1 LELLAALEELNVENA
16 QLAEQLDHT
25 AADSH
30 VKYSEMEQVITEC
43 QELELEIAR
52 NNKLQAAAR
61 EEASAF
67 KKQANDLK
75 DQLATAQWALQE
87 AEAEEESLRSKI
99 VSSPD
104 RRKRDLT
111 AKKERL
117 EKDKEECSN
126 LQMQLQDCKTKAMNV
141 QQATKDMQ
149 SVLVVLEEL
158 QEEFSR
164 YEQLVRQS
172 EETIEKIE
180 ANEKKAADILEVTEE
195 TERYL
200 HRSEEK
206 IVYQRKQH
214 KMQVEAAHDALE
226 MVKSQLLSVEKDRRD
241 GMARV
246 EAGETE
252 VRALEAAIEL
262 ARVKT
267 QEEIQAMIAE
277 YHETEKLYLARNT
290 KRMTAIGAV

>member
-1 LELLAALEELNVENA
+1 LLQALEELNVENT
-16 QLAEQLDHT
+16 QLTEQLDHT

-30 VKYSEMEQVITEC
+30 VKYSEMEQVITDC

-126 LQMQLQDCKTKAMNV
+126 LQMELQDCKTKAMNV

-262 ARVKT
+262 ARAKT

-277 YHETEKLYLARNT
+277 YHETEKLYLARNN

>member
-1 LELLAALEELNVENA
+1 
-16 QLAEQLDHT
+16 
-25 AADSH
+25 
-30 VKYSEMEQVITEC
+30 
-43 QELELEIAR
+43 
-52 NNKLQAAAR
+52 
-61 EEASAF
+61 
-67 KKQANDLK
+67 
-75 DQLATAQWALQE
+75 
-87 AEAEEESLRSKI
+87 LRSKI

-104 RRKRDLT
+104 RRKMDLA

-117 EKDKEECSN
+117 ERDKEECSD
-126 LQMQLQDCKTKAMNV
+126 LQMQIQDCKTKAMHV

-158 QEEFSR
+158 QLEFSR

-180 ANEKKAADILEVTEE
+180 ANEKKAADILEETEE

-206 IVYQRKQH
+206 IVHQRKQH
-214 KMQVEAAHDALE
+214 KMQVEASHDALE
-226 MVKSQLLSVEKDRRD
+226 MVKSQLLAVEKDRRD

-252 VRALEAAIEL
+252 VRALEAAIGL

-267 QEEIQAMIAE
+267 QEEIQTMIAE
-277 YHETEKLYLARNT
+277 YNETEKLYLARNN
-290 KRMTAIGAV
+290 KRMTAIGAM

>member
-1 LELLAALEELNVENA
+1 MQALEELNVENA
-16 QLAEQLDHT
+16 QLAEHLDQT
-25 AADSH
+25 AGDSQI
-30 VKYSEMEQVITEC
+30 KYSEMEQVITDC
-43 QELELEIAR
+43 QELEMEIAR

-61 EEASAF
+61 EEAAAF

-87 AEAEEESLRSKI
+87 AEAEEEALRSKI

-104 RRKRDLT
+104 RRKMDLA

-117 EKDKEECSN
+117 ERDKEECSD
-126 LQMQLQDCKTKAMNV
+126 LQMQIQDCKTKAMHV

-158 QEEFSR
+158 QLEFSR

-180 ANEKKAADILEVTEE
+180 ANEKKAADILEETEE

-206 IVYQRKQH
+206 IVHQRKQH
-214 KMQVEAAHDALE
+214 KMQVEASHDALE
-226 MVKSQLLSVEKDRRD
+226 MVKSQLLAVEKDRRD

-252 VRALEAAIEL
+252 VRALEAAIGL

-267 QEEIQAMIAE
+267 QEEIQTMIAE
-277 YHETEKLYLARNT
+277 YNETEKLYLARNN
-290 KRMTAIGAV
+290 KRMTAIGAM

>member
-1 LELLAALEELNVENA
+1 MEELNVENA
-16 QLAEQLDHT
+16 QLAEHLDQT
-25 AADSH
+25 AGDSQI
-30 VKYSEMEQVITEC
+30 KYSEMEQVITDC
-43 QELELEIAR
+43 QELEMEIAR

-61 EEASAF
+61 EEAAAF

-87 AEAEEESLRSKI
+87 AEAEEEALRSKI

-104 RRKRDLT
+104 RRKMDLA

-117 EKDKEECSN
+117 ERDKEECSD
-126 LQMQLQDCKTKAMNV
+126 LQMQIQDCKTKAMHV

-158 QEEFSR
+158 QLEFSR

-180 ANEKKAADILEVTEE
+180 ANEKKAADILEETEE

-206 IVYQRKQH
+206 IVHQRKQH
-214 KMQVEAAHDALE
+214 KMQVEASHDALE
-226 MVKSQLLSVEKDRRD
+226 MVKSQLLAVEKDRRD

-252 VRALEAAIEL
+252 VRALEAAIGL

-267 QEEIQAMIAE
+267 QEEIQTMIAE
-277 YHETEKLYLARNT
+277 YNETEKLYLARNN
-290 KRMTAIGAV
+290 KRMTAIGAM

>member
-1 LELLAALEELNVENA
+1 LYLEICKLILTRYYISCIWLFLYQIQRSELLQALEEVNVENV
-16 QLAEQLDHT
+16 QLVEQLDHS

-30 VKYSEMEQVITEC
+30 IKYSEMEQVITDC

-67 KKQANDLK
+67 KKQSNDLK
-75 DQLATAQWALQE
+75 DQLATAYWALDE
-87 AEAEEESLRSKI
+87 AEAEEEALRSKI

-104 RRKRDLT
+104 RRKMELA
-111 AKKERL
+111 AKRGRL

-126 LQMQLQDCKTKAMNV
+126 LQMQLQDCKTKAIHV
-141 QQATKDMQ
+141 QQATEGMQ

-158 QEEFSR
+158 QGEFAR

-172 EETIEKIE
+172 ETTIDKIE
-180 ANEKKAADILEVTEE
+180 ATEKKTADILEVTEE
-195 TERYL
+195 MERYL
-200 HRSEEK
+200 HRGEEK
-206 IVYQRKQH
+206 ILYQRKQH
-214 KMQVEAAHDALE
+214 KMQVEATHDALE
-226 MVKSQLLSVEKDRRD
+226 MVKSHLVSVERDRRD

-252 VRALEAAIEL
+252 VRAIEAAIEL
-262 ARVKT
+262 
-267 QEEIQAMIAE
+267 
-277 YHETEKLYLARNT
+277 
-290 KRMTAIGAV
+290 

>member
-1 LELLAALEELNVENA
+1 LLQALEELNVENT
-16 QLAEQLDHT
+16 QLTEQLDHT

-30 VKYSEMEQVITEC
+30 VKYSEMEQVITDC

-149 SVLVVLEEL
+149 SVLVVLKEL

-214 KMQVEAAHDALE
+214 KMQIEASHDALE

-267 QEEIQAMIAE
+267 QEEIQTMIAE
-277 YHETEKLYLARNT
+277 YQETEKLYLARNN

>member
-1 LELLAALEELNVENA
+1 MLQALEELNVENT
-16 QLAEQLDHT
+16 QLTEQLDHT

-30 VKYSEMEQVITEC
+30 VKYSEMEQVITDC

-126 LQMQLQDCKTKAMNV
+126 LQMQVQDCKTKAMNV

-149 SVLVVLEEL
+149 SVVVVLEEL

-252 VRALEAAIEL
+252 VRALEAAIER

-267 QEEIQAMIAE
+267 QEEIQTMIAE
-277 YHETEKLYLARNT
+277 YHETEKLYLARNS

>member
-1 LELLAALEELNVENA
+1 LLQALEELNVENT
-16 QLAEQLDHT
+16 QLTEQLDHT

-30 VKYSEMEQVITEC
+30 VKYSEMEQVITDC

>member
-1 LELLAALEELNVENA
+1 LLQALEELNVENA
-16 QLAEQLDHT
+16 QLAEHLDQT
-25 AADSH
+25 AGDSQI
-30 VKYSEMEQVITEC
+30 KYSEMEQVITDC
-43 QELELEIAR
+43 QELEMEIAR

-61 EEASAF
+61 EEAAAF

-87 AEAEEESLRSKI
+87 AEAEEEALRSKI

-104 RRKRDLT
+104 RRKMDLA

-117 EKDKEECSN
+117 ERDKEECSD
-126 LQMQLQDCKTKAMNV
+126 LQMQIQDCKTKAMHV

-158 QEEFSR
+158 QLEFSR

-180 ANEKKAADILEVTEE
+180 ANEKKAADILEETEE

-206 IVYQRKQH
+206 IVHQRKQH
-214 KMQVEAAHDALE
+214 KMQVEASHDALE
-226 MVKSQLLSVEKDRRD
+226 MVKSQLLAVEKDRRD

-252 VRALEAAIEL
+252 VRALEAAIGL

-267 QEEIQAMIAE
+267 QEEIQTMIAE
-277 YHETEKLYLARNT
+277 YNETEKLYLARNN
-290 KRMTAIGAV
+290 KRMTAIGAM